1 MNWDDAKLFLAVV
14 RAGQMLGAARRVGL
28 NQATL
33 SRRVAALEND
43 LGTQL
48 LVRGTQ
54 GCTPTEAGSA
64 LARRLERVEAEM
76 LQAQS
81 GLGRADAALSGTVR
95 VGAPDGFGVAFLAS
109 RIARL
114 AERHP
119 DLRIQL
125 VPVPRVFSLSE
136 READIAVLVGQPE
149 QGRLVVRKLTD
160 YTLGLYASRSY
171 LDRAGTPAD
180 LAALARDH
188 RLVGY
193 VEDLIYAPG
202 LNYVRDVLR
211 SWRSSLEISSA
222 IGQMEAVRGG
232 AGIGV
237 LHDYLAQSVPDLVP
251 ILPDTIVIRAYWIA
265 YHESLR
271 DLARVQAMARFLAE
285 IVRESR
291 AEFIRDQKD
300 EAALPQEYST
310 DSS

>member
-1 MNWDDAKLFLAVV
+1 LQECISVNWDDARLYLAVV
-14 RAGQMLGAARRVGL
+14 RAGQMLGAARRLGL

-33 SRRVAALEND
+33 SRRVAALEAD

-54 GCTPTEAGSA
+54 GCTPTEAGRA

-76 LQAQS
+76 LHAQA
-81 GLGRADAALSGTVR
+81 GLGRADATLSGSVR
-95 VGAPDGFGVAFLAS
+95 IGAPDGFGVAFLAP
-109 RIARL
+109 RIAQL

-119 DLRIQL
+119 DLTIQL
-125 VPVPRVFSLSE
+125 VPVPRAFSLSE
-136 READIAVLVGQPE
+136 READIAVMVGQPE

-171 LDRAGTPAD
+171 LDRAGPPAD

-202 LNYVRDVLR
+202 LDYARDFIR

-237 LHDYLAQSVPDLVP
+237 LHDYLARAEPDLVP
-251 ILPDTIVIRAYWIA
+251 VLPGNVVTRAYWIA

-271 DLARVQAMARFLAE
+271 DLARVQAIARFLTE
-285 IVRESR
+285 IVRASR
-291 AEFIRDQKD
+291 ADFVPRR
-300 EAALPQEYST
+300 
-310 DSS
+310 